1 MLELE
6 KTYLAKY
13 LPEGLA
19 QCETRELSDLYIP
32 FQSAHPKMRIRKKG
46 GKHEITKKV
55 RIEASDASA
64 QEEQTM
70 SLSADEYAALSQ
82 VEGKKLRK
90 IRYEYSNGES
100 LVAEID
106 IFQDDLSGLVVIDFE
121 FDSGEEKDAFSMP
134 DFCLAD
140 VTQEDFVAG
149 GMLCGKKYADIES
162 DLARFGYQKLF
173 LQD

>member
-6 KTYLAKY
+6 KTYLAKC
-13 LPEGLA
+13 LPEGLEK
-19 QCETRELSDLYIP
+19 CESKELSDLYVP
-32 FQSAHPKMRIRKKG
+32 FLNAHPKMRIRKKG
-46 GKHEITKKV
+46 CKYEITKKV

-90 IRYEYSNGES
+90 IRYEYSYGES
-100 LVAEID
+100 AVAEID
-106 IFQDDLSGLVVIDFE
+106 IFQDDLFGLVVIDFE

-149 GMLCGKKYADIES
+149 GMLCGKRYEDIEK
-162 DLARFGYQKLF
+162 DLARFGYEKLF
-173 LQD
+173 LQV